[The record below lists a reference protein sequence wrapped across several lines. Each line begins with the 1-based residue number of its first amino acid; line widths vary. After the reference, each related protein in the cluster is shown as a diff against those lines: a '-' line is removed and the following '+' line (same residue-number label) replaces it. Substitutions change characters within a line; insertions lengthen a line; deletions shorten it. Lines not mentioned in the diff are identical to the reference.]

1 MNPIRSVT
9 FQLTK
14 TYVVQSNV
22 EEKNYLQIRAASTQ
36 NDFMGLQILPLGRQC
51 AIDQRTTLEQGI
63 EHADQRA
70 LMVVPAQTKMLV
82 VSRHAYHS
90 PIRKNVKNKQGCGI
104 NGGN

>member
-1 MNPIRSVT
+1 MG
-9 FQLTK
+9 
-14 TYVVQSNV
+14 VQV
-22 EEKNYLQIRAASTQ
+22 
-36 NDFMGLQILPLGRQC
+36 LPLGCQC

-90 PIRKNVKNKQGCGI
+90 PKRKILKLNKVVE
-104 NGGN
+104 